1 LTFAQLICCNN
12 SEYEYTSLFFKED
25 HHVNKKR
32 LVREQLEVSLQRLAP
47 LRSVAQPPKG
57 WIRAIRDALGMTA
70 KQLAGKLGVA
80 QQAVARIEKGELA
93 GAVTIKTMRRV
104 AESLDCV
111 FVCGFVPRSSLE
123 TTLRNQAERVA
134 AKRLRLASHTMT
146 LEDQSLTQAE
156 DQKVLSELVNAL
168 VDTLPANLWS
178 ES

>member
-1 LTFAQLICCNN
+1 M
-12 SEYEYTSLFFKED
+12 
-25 HHVNKKR
+25 NKQH
-32 LVREQLEVSLQRLAP
+32 LVREQLETTLQRLAP
-47 LRSVAQPPKG
+47 LRSVSQPPKG

-70 KQLAGKLGVA
+70 KQLAGRLGVA
-80 QQAVARIEKGELA
+80 QQAVARIEKDELA

-123 TTLRNQAERVA
+123 STIRNQAERVA
-134 AKRLRLASHTMT
+134 AKRLQQAAHTMT

-156 DQKVLSELVNAL
+156 NQKVLSEMVDELV
-168 VDTLPANLWS
+168 VTLPPNLWS